1 MGDDCKNIL
10 SKLRRRD
17 GEKRKCKLLDVGERA
32 GRALINVLQ
41 ESKGRSVF
49 LGPAKDR
56 ALNKLQGYGPVEFG
70 EESGFYE
77 RLVWQE
83 LTTNEHTPYNGAG
96 GALREERAAARTPF
110 QRFCRV
116 MIITPSFLLFP
127 KRPVFVNRSAACGS
141 SGPTLQMGNSRLS
154 P

>member
-32 GRALINVLQ
+32 GHALINVLQ